1 MHSKLA
7 SGFFDVAV
15 RDSFPVTGVEFVSI
29 SLGTIYI
36 PQVVDKPSWMLEEGE
51 ALHSPPGAFSWCPH
65 QGPDLAGGEMILGES
80 VLGPILAENR
90 RVTAGGLVPKCA
102 L

>member
-51 ALHSPPGAFSWCPH
+51 ALHSPPGAFPVGALTRAQIW
-65 QGPDLAGGEMILGES
+65 QGG
-80 VLGPILAENR
+80 
-90 RVTAGGLVPKCA
+90 K
-102 L
+102 